1 MIDFLNAFVVV
12 NPANILSK
20 IPISHCMHLY
30 FKIFW
35 RTVIYQEEWAM
46 KVVTGQSHDTTR
58 QDDEHETCVIVTK
71 SIGAKGNIFLRA
83 DEL

>member
-1 MIDFLNAFVVV
+1 MSGNGTTFDDFLNAFVVV

-46 KVVTGQSHDTTR
+46 KVVKATTQPDKMMNTR
-58 QDDEHETCVIVTK
+58 HV
-71 SIGAKGNIFLRA
+71 
-83 DEL
+83 